1 MADTVSIT
9 ELCKHHAYVHSNWES
24 IKLVNSHLCNLEHL
38 WKYDCKLWV
47 YLCLV
52 KILFCCCTY
61 VFILVLPL
69 STWWTTEDG
78 SLTSVNWHI
87 QWYRPEQWVVPSL
100 WSTHAWPISSIVPV
114 GGRGCWLWSLGLL
127 TRSWHTGNIIVGDG
141 EMVIGKPDLTFN
153 LWNDQVTLCVLECK
167 DDQLNKW

>member
-69 STWWTTEDG
+69 STRW
-78 SLTSVNWHI
+78 NWHN
-87 QWYRPEQWVVPSL
+87 QWYRPGQWVVSLSPSL
-100 WSTHAWPISSIVPV
+100 WSTHAWPISSIVWGGV
-114 GGRGCWLWSLGLL
+114 GYGLWACWHVHGILEISLLGMERWLL
-127 TRSWHTGNIIVGDG
+127 EDLIWPSTWEMTRLHY
-141 EMVIGKPDLTFN
+141 
-153 LWNDQVTLCVLECK
+153 VL
-167 DDQLNKW
+167 